1 MISIRKEYVDFIRNT
16 SDVVYVLDAE
26 NEIGYT
32 IDILYDI
39 FNGESYSFFATTMES
54 FSQIL
59 PMSLPNPN
67 DISKIYIGDFC
78 YFENDTGIHRAD
90 TMQEII
96 EKISSLT

>member
-1 MISIRKEYVDFIRNT
+1 MITIRKQYLDFIRNT
-16 SDVVYVLDAE
+16 SNVYLLDTE

-39 FNGESYSFFATTMES
+39 FNGESYSFFATTTET

-59 PMSLPNPN
+59 PMSLPYPT
-67 DISKIYIGDFC
+67 DISKIYIGDFS